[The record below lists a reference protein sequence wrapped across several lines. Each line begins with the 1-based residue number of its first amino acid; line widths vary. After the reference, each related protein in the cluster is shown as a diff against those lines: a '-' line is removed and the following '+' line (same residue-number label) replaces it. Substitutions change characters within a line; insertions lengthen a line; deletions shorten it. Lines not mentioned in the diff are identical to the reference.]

1 MAHNTSDH
9 PSIIHDQISSLL
21 LEPLQAESVVLNS
34 GVRIFDSSAPLRIP
48 TLSGSGSVD
57 YVGESEQIPDSYDVD
72 FDEIRLMPETRK
84 SIKSIT
90 RYSSELLRMS
100 AVGFDSII
108 RSRLLGDVSHK
119 LDNEL
124 LAGTGANDGI
134 TGLLNQPDVQHGVL
148 DVTEPDAF
156 LDGLAL
162 ASAAEVTPTRWFMSG
177 ADFIEVRKVKD
188 STGKYLLESDITSGT
203 TYRLFGVPVT
213 VSNKIPVGT
222 AVLANMNDVAVVR
235 DVNPSITVLSERY
248 AEFDQVGLRVVC
260 RYDLGILR
268 PESVVILSADGDD

>member
-1 MAHNTSDH
+1 MAHNTADH
-9 PSIIHDQISSLL
+9 PSIIRDQISSLL
-21 LEPLQAESVVLNS
+21 LEPLQAQSVVLNS

-48 TLSGSGSVD
+48 TLTGSGDVD
-57 YVGESEQIPDSYDVD
+57 YVGESEQIPDSYDIE

-108 RSRLLGDVSHK
+108 RSRLLGDVSAK

-134 TGLLNQPDVQHGVL
+134 TGLLNQPGVQTGVL

-162 ASAAEVTPTRWFMSG
+162 ASAAEVQPTRWFMSG

-188 STGKYLLESDITSGT
+188 TTGKYLLESDITSDT

-213 VSNKIPVGT
+213 VSNKIPAGT
-222 AVLANMNDVAVVR
+222 AVLANMSDVAVVR
-235 DVNPSITVLSERY
+235 DINPSVTVLSERY

-260 RYDLGILR
+260 RYDLGLLR
-268 PESVVILSADGDD
+268 PESVVILTADEG

>member
-1 MAHNTSDH
+1 MAHNTADH
-9 PSIIHDQISSLL
+9 PSIIRDQISSLL
-21 LEPLQAESVVLNS
+21 LEPLQAQSVVLNS

-48 TLSGSGSVD
+48 TLTGSGDVD
-57 YVGESEQIPDSYDVD
+57 YVGESEQIPDSYDIE

-108 RSRLLGDVSHK
+108 RSRLLGDVSAK

-134 TGLLNQPDVQHGVL
+134 TGLLNQPGVQTGVL

-162 ASAAEVTPTRWFMSG
+162 ASAAEVQPTRWFMSG

-188 STGKYLLESDITSGT
+188 TTGKYLLESDITSDT

-213 VSNKIPVGT
+213 VSNKIPAGT
-222 AVLANMNDVAVVR
+222 AVLANMSDVAVVR
-235 DVNPSITVLSERY
+235 DINPSVTVLSERY

-260 RYDLGILR
+260 RYDIGLLR
-268 PESVVILSADGDD
+268 PESVVILTAADAG

>member
-1 MAHNTSDH
+1 MAHNTADH
-9 PSIIHDQISSLL
+9 PSIIRDQISSLL
-21 LEPLQAESVVLNS
+21 LEPLQAQSVVLNS

-48 TLSGSGSVD
+48 TLTGSGDVD
-57 YVGESEQIPDSYDVD
+57 YVGESEQIPDSYDIE

-108 RSRLLGDVSHK
+108 RSRLLGDVSAK

-134 TGLLNQPDVQHGVL
+134 TGLLNQPGVQTGVL

-162 ASAAEVTPTRWFMSG
+162 ASAAEVQPTRWFMSG

-188 STGKYLLESDITSGT
+188 TTGKYLLESDITSDT

-213 VSNKIPVGT
+213 VSNKIPAGT
-222 AVLANMNDVAVVR
+222 AVLANMSDVAVVR
-235 DVNPSITVLSERY
+235 DINPSVTVLSERY

-260 RYDLGILR
+260 RYDIGLLR
-268 PESVVILSADGDD
+268 PESVVILTADEG